1 MRKHTWKI
9 SLMFIV
15 GLSVFGCD
23 VGHNNFPGPNDP
35 WQYHTLAEALN
46 DSANAYSLSLVGF
59 GDSLAPDIGKLKN
72 LRILEIHAEKLR
84 YLPEEFTELQSLEEL
99 YIENTM
105 MQSIP
110 QQVFSLPALK
120 VLSFKDNVLRDIP
133 EELQRMPT
141 LQKLLLKGN
150 GLTTFQVVPG
160 AFQNLTEL
168 DLWDNALS
176 TFHTAPGA
184 FSKLDKLI
192 LGKNKLRRVPEAV
205 DSIPLRWLDLQYDSI
220 RTIPNWLQ
228 HKRGLDL
235 LNLTWTGLTT
245 FRSEPGAYQD
255 LKYLYL
261 YHNSLT
267 DFPVA
272 EGAYPQLQR
281 LGLIGNPIPEEIRI
295 KIRARLPN
303 TDFSF

>member
-15 GLSVFGCD
+15 GLSAFGCD

-35 WQYHTLAEALN
+35 WQYHSLEEALK
-46 DSANAYSLSLVGF
+46 DTANAYSLSLWEF
-59 GDSLAPDIGKLKN
+59 GDSLSPDIGKLKN

-84 YLPEEFTELQSLEEL
+84 YLPEEFTDLHSLEEL
-99 YIENTM
+99 YIESTM
-105 MQSIP
+105 MQNIP
-110 QQVFSLPALK
+110 PQVFSLPALTM
-120 VLSFKDNVLRDIP
+120 LYFKDNVLRDIP

-150 GLTTFQVVPG
+150 RLTTFQVVPG

-168 DLWDNALS
+168 NLWENSLS

-184 FSKLDKLI
+184 FPKLKTLI
-192 LGKNKLRRVPEAV
+192 LGQNKLRRLPEAV
-205 DSIPLRWLDLQYDSI
+205 DSLPLRWLDMQYDSI
-220 RTIPNWLQ
+220 QTIPNWLQ
-228 HKRGLDL
+228 RKRGLEIL
-235 LNLTWTGLTT
+235 VLGQNELTA

-281 LGLIGNPIPEEIRI
+281 LGLIGNPIPEEKQV
-295 KIRARLPN
+295 KIRAHLPE
-303 TDFSF
+303 TEISF